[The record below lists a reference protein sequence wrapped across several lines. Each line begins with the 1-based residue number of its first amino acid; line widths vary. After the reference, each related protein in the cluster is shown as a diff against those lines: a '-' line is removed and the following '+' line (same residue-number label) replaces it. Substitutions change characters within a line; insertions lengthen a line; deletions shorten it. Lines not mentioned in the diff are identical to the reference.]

1 MIPRSSGRPKAW
13 SAARRSSDEQV
24 HPAALAFRRGGDASR
39 DERVNGVPR
48 PPLSSADA
56 RCRRQAHALRSP
68 RSRNR
73 ALAWP
78 YERPAVGLAIRR
90 RRPYE
95 RRKAGAGEARPGYRI
110 YFVREGNGALPENWL
125 LLRHEPIVWSVGLLR
140 LIARDILLM
149 QRSQLILG
157 GLGSYSFR
165 PIAPTSIQS
174 RWLLQS

>member
-1 MIPRSSGRPKAW
+1 MYCGFLWGNPLSRYDRQFDSARGLCASMPFPGLRYHPRMPDADDKLTPADPREVVTALSLGLTSGRQLARHSPPPVRAPK
-13 SAARRSSDEQV
+13 
-24 HPAALAFRRGGDASR
+24 GGR
-39 DERVNGVPR
+39 W
-48 PPLSSADA
+48 
-56 RCRRQAHALRSP
+56 Q
-68 RSRNR
+68 
-73 ALAWP
+73 
-78 YERPAVGLAIRR
+78 
-90 RRPYE
+90 
-95 RRKAGAGEARPGYRI
+95 ARPGYRI